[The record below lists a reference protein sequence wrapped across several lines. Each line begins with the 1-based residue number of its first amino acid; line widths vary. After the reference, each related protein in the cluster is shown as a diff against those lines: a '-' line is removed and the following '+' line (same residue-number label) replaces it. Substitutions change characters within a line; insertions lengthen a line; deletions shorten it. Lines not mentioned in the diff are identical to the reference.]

1 MQKLNESVVT
11 SIKNKINYFGD
22 RSNLHGVGHVVSQTP
37 IPGFKR
43 LFWLTILVG
52 CGVGCGR
59 ILSEALGLYTQGSV
73 SFSADTNYLTFDT
86 PFPAITLCEGFDTTR
101 LTEYITVKELPPT
114 LTPFFKEVFFYNNK
128 YCKTCMTCKM
138 NSTCVENFLE
148 LVKDYRLACE
158 EMLTEC
164 WWGEQHFKCCDRF
177 RPIQTE
183 YGGCFVFNSRSRLT
197 SNESM
202 LVVNRQVG
210 LPSLVFTAIRTVSI
224 RVHSPDDEVSIKT
237 DRVSEKVDLIVL
249 ASEVN
254 VTLKAEATTS
264 DVSINLL
271 DPVKRGCLLVHE
283 KPAFAQHWPFPRY
296 SYNACVLYCRA
307 MKQVEVCNCTHHFM
321 PQQNGIDVC
330 DIQGLACLYK
340 NRDELILNYNCGCPM
355 ACEEINYETLYTT
368 YNRKTNLSN
377 KVVRASRVLVR
388 LHSLPTLRVRRH
400 AIRDL
405 LGVVVDVG
413 GVGGVFFGASLLS
426 VIEIVYL
433 LCLRR
438 ET

>member
-1 MQKLNESVVT
+1 MGHSLTNQVDMQKLNESVVT

-37 IPGFKR
+37 IPGFK
-43 LFWLTILVG
+43 
-52 CGVGCGR
+52 
-59 ILSEALGLYTQGSV
+59 S
-73 SFSADTNYLTFDT
+73 
-86 PFPAITLCEGFDTTR
+86 
-101 LTEYITVKELPPT
+101 KELPPT

-164 WWGEQHFKCCDRF
+164 WF

-202 LVVNRQVG
+202 LVVNRQ
-210 LPSLVFTAIRTVSI
+210 I

-254 VTLKAEATTS
+254 AEATTS

-296 SYNACVLYCRA
+296 SYNACVL
-307 MKQVEVCNCTHHFM
+307 
-321 PQQNGIDVC
+321 
-330 DIQGLACLYK
+330 
-340 NRDELILNYNCGCPM
+340 
-355 ACEEINYETLYTT
+355 
-368 YNRKTNLSN
+368 
-377 KVVRASRVLVR
+377 VLVR

-405 LGVVVDVG
+405 LGVVAPMAHCSVAQCSLPCRGAAPPPSCPDTIPQCASGCACMADCEQQAIVCFETKHCVQRKKYYARTMKHKGAYARVD
-413 GVGGVFFGASLLS
+413 
-426 VIEIVYL
+426 
-433 LCLRR
+433 
-438 ET
+438 

>member
-1 MQKLNESVVT
+1 MGHSLTNQVDMQKLNESVVT

-37 IPGFKR
+37 IPGFK
-43 LFWLTILVG
+43 
-52 CGVGCGR
+52 
-59 ILSEALGLYTQGSV
+59 S
-73 SFSADTNYLTFDT
+73 
-86 PFPAITLCEGFDTTR
+86 
-101 LTEYITVKELPPT
+101 KELPPT

-164 WWGEQHFKCCDRF
+164 WF

-202 LVVNRQVG
+202 LVVNRQ
-210 LPSLVFTAIRTVSI
+210 I

-254 VTLKAEATTS
+254 AEATTS

-307 MKQVEVCNCTHHFM
+307 MKQYLHIFWKYYYDNE
-321 PQQNGIDVC
+321 Q
-330 DIQGLACLYK
+330 
-340 NRDELILNYNCGCPM
+340 LIPTFNQPSDCGNHPLTSAPM
-355 ACEEINYETLYTT
+355 AHC
-368 YNRKTNLSN
+368 S
-377 KVVRASRVLVR
+377 VAQC
-388 LHSLPTLRVRRH
+388 SLPCRGAAPPPSCPDTIPQCASGCACMADCEQQAIVCFETKHCVQRKKYYARTMKHKGAYARV
-400 AIRDL
+400 D
-405 LGVVVDVG
+405 
-413 GVGGVFFGASLLS
+413 
-426 VIEIVYL
+426 
-433 LCLRR
+433 
-438 ET
+438 

>member
-1 MQKLNESVVT
+1 MGHSLTNQVDMQKLNESVVT

-37 IPGFKR
+37 IPGFK
-43 LFWLTILVG
+43 
-52 CGVGCGR
+52 
-59 ILSEALGLYTQGSV
+59 S
-73 SFSADTNYLTFDT
+73 
-86 PFPAITLCEGFDTTR
+86 
-101 LTEYITVKELPPT
+101 KELPPT

-164 WWGEQHFKCCDRF
+164 WF

-202 LVVNRQVG
+202 LVVNRQ
-210 LPSLVFTAIRTVSI
+210 I

-254 VTLKAEATTS
+254 AEATTS

>member
-1 MQKLNESVVT
+1 MGHSLTNQVDMQKLNESVVT

-43 LFWLTILVG
+43 WLD
-52 CGVGCGR
+52 GVEQKVTKNLGVISWRRKAMNRSDWRDLLDQAKAHSR
-59 ILSEALGLYTQGSV
+59 I
-73 SFSADTNYLTFDT
+73 
-86 PFPAITLCEGFDTTR
+86 
-101 LTEYITVKELPPT
+101 KELPPT

-164 WWGEQHFKCCDRF
+164 WF

-202 LVVNRQVG
+202 LVVNRQ
-210 LPSLVFTAIRTVSI
+210 
-224 RVHSPDDEVSIKT
+224 
-237 DRVSEKVDLIVL
+237 
-249 ASEVN
+249 
-254 VTLKAEATTS
+254 AEATTS

-296 SYNACVLYCRA
+296 SYNACVL
-307 MKQVEVCNCTHHFM
+307 
-321 PQQNGIDVC
+321 
-330 DIQGLACLYK
+330 
-340 NRDELILNYNCGCPM
+340 
-355 ACEEINYETLYTT
+355 
-368 YNRKTNLSN
+368 
-377 KVVRASRVLVR
+377 VLVR

-405 LGVVVDVG
+405 LGVVAPMAHCSVAQCSLPCRGAAPPPSCPDTIPQCASGCACMADCEQQAIVCFETKHCVQRKKYYARTMKHKGAYARVD
-413 GVGGVFFGASLLS
+413 
-426 VIEIVYL
+426 
-433 LCLRR
+433 
-438 ET
+438 